1 VAAAS
6 SFLDASSN
14 GRLRSEPRSGLFQGA
29 APRRRDLKRR
39 DSSSHHDE
47 QADSDGDGLRLDGD
61 GSCVGWSA
69 TATASFGSTVTA
81 QGAGARARSKL
92 SVFFILKIDF

>member
-47 QADSDGDGLRLDGD
+47 QADSDGDGLLRLDGD

-69 TATASFGSTVTA
+69 IATASFGSTVTA
-81 QGAGARARSKL
+81 QGAGAGARSKL
-92 SVFFILKIDF
+92 SVFFLF